1 MMIAQWLE
9 DARLAAAEMIGKD
22 QVQRRPGFR
31 FVFVMPLLAAGG
43 RHQPEQEEIF
53 LSGGF
58 GHLDRRAA
66 A

>member
-9 DARLAAAEMIGKD
+9 DARLAAAEMIED
-22 QVQRRPGFR
+22 QVQRCPGSR
-31 FVFVMPLLAAGG
+31 FVFVMPLSAGG